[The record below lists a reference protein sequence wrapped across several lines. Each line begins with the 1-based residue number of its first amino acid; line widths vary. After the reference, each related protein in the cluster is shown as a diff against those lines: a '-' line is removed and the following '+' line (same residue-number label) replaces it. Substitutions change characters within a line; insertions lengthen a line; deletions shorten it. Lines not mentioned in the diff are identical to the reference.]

1 MKLKTIFLALGAS
14 TVALS
19 LFSAGMNYWVSD
31 HLMGDIKVQ
40 SKIATITQRHM
51 EGDMMHDAINGDV
64 LSAQVAF
71 LQNNAEGIKAAAES
85 LKANAGNFH
94 ENLEANA
101 AETLPDDIKPLMS
114 EAQEALNEYESGA
127 ETTINL
133 YSRGDSAEGA
143 IADFQARFERM
154 EKENEALAN
163 AILAWSEAEAKAS
176 AAMKNYVY
184 MADFSAIL
192 SVIAALATL
201 FVALNVIFK
210 SINQVS
216 DSLGRMA
223 RGEATDLVN
232 LTKRKDEIGDMGR
245 ALSELGSKLGQAFQL
260 KQMVDALPTPIMT
273 VNVHDNLKVQY
284 NNGASN
290 QLLNRLRPLMP
301 AIPHDVNGVSID
313 IFHKN
318 PEHQRRLLADPSNLP
333 HRARITV
340 GSEKISLLVAPI
352 FDAQGRYSAASL
364 VWDVVT
370 AEDQLTRDFED
381 KVQAVVARVADQANQ
396 LQDISASM
404 TDDIA
409 RSQSLAVSASSAS
422 SQTHAN
428 VATVAAAV
436 EELNHSVSE
445 ITHQILKTNDLVRIS
460 AQRVQNADVL
470 AQKLAHS
477 SDRINEVTTVIS
489 EISSQINLLALN
501 ATIESARAGEAGRG
515 FAVVAGEVKNLANQT
530 GKSIVEINSVIDEM
544 RQASGAITTALT
556 EVRESVDAIL
566 EAATSVSSAAEEQS
580 ATTQE
585 IAKNMSFAAKGAQV
599 ISTNLEQVSQ
609 ATSQSENAAT
619 HLRAQSGALNQDVS
633 ILNHQV
639 QDFLYKLNQ
648 SKKSA

>member
-1 MKLKTIFLALGAS
+1 MKLKTLFIALGAT

-19 LFSAGMNYWVSD
+19 VFSAGINYWVSD
-31 HLMGDIKVQ
+31 KLMGDIKLQ
-40 SKIATITQRHM
+40 NKIATITQRHM

-71 LQNNAEGIKAAAES
+71 LQNNPEGLRASSES

-94 ENLEANA
+94 DNLKANA
-101 AETLPDDIKPLMS
+101 AEDLPADIRPLVS
-114 EAQEALNEYESGA
+114 SAEEALTAYEAGANKTIDQYKQGLSG
-127 ETTINL
+127 E
-133 YSRGDSAEGA
+133 SAM
-143 IADFQARFERM
+143 ADFQERFERM

-163 AILAWSEAEAKAS
+163 AILGWSESEAKAS
-176 AAMKNYVY
+176 AGMKVFVY
-184 MADFSAIL
+184 LADFAAIM
-192 SVIAALATL
+192 SVLAAISTL
-201 FVALNVIFK
+201 FVALNVVFK

-216 DSLGRMA
+216 DSLVRMA
-223 RGEATDLVN
+223 KGEAIDLTN
-232 LTKRKDEIGDMGR
+232 LIKRKDEIGEMGR
-245 ALSELGSKLGQAFQL
+245 ALFELGSKLGQAFQL
-260 KQMVDALPTPIMT
+260 KQMVDAMPTPVMT

-284 NNGASN
+284 LNTASN
-290 QLLNRLRPLMP
+290 QLLNKLRPAMP
-301 AIPHDVNGVSID
+301 SIPHELSGVSID
-313 IFHKN
+313 VLHKN
-318 PEHQRRLLADPSNLP
+318 PDHQRRLLADPSNLP
-333 HRARITV
+333 HRARINV
-340 GSEKISLLVAPI
+340 GNEKINLLVSPI
-352 FDAQGRYSAASL
+352 FDSQGRYSAASL
-364 VWDVVT
+364 VWEVVT

-381 KVQAVVARVADQANQ
+381 NVQAVVARVADQANQ
-396 LQDISASM
+396 LQDITATM

-445 ITHQILKTNDLVRIS
+445 ITHQILKTNDLVRVS
-460 AQRVQNADVL
+460 AQRVQNADAL
-470 AQKLAHS
+470 AQKLAMS

-544 RQASGAITTALT
+544 RQASSAITTALT
-556 EVRESVDAIL
+556 EVRVSVDAIL

-585 IAKNMSFAAKGAQV
+585 IAKNMTFAAEGAQV
-599 ISTNLEQVSQ
+599 ISSNLEHVSQ
-609 ATSQSENAAT
+609 ATSQSGNAANQ
-619 HLRAQSGALNQDVS
+619 LREQSGALTQDVS